1 MKVLGWIVGL
11 IVLVVAGVIAYVA
24 MNSGSLVKTAIEEL
38 GPDFLGVD
46 VAVSEVNLALMEGS
60 AQIKGLVVGNP
71 SGFNGPH
78 MMKLDEIKVVLDPN
92 QISDTLVVMK
102 EVLIDGAEIA
112 AIAQGQ
118 RTNFQQLMDNLEGAG
133 GSSSAPTEDTADSAA
148 SEMKFIIDSFAF
160 TNAGASLNSDVLGD
174 LELDMPDIRL
184 SDIGRKSNGATASEI
199 AEQILKPI
207 SAAISSE
214 AVKQGLDLEGVQKNI
229 EENIREKIGS
239 GLRSL
244 TDRFKKSSD

>member
-1 MKVLGWIVGL
+1 MKVVGWIVGL
-11 IVLVVAGVIAYVA
+11 IVLVIAGVVAYVA

-60 AQIKGLVVGNP
+60 AQVKGLVVGNP
-71 SGFNGPH
+71 SGFDGPH

-102 EVLIDGAEIA
+102 EVLIDGADIA

-118 RTNFQQLMDNLEGAG
+118 RTNFQQLMDNLESAG
-133 GSSSAPTEDTADSAA
+133 GSSAGSADDATDSAA
-148 SEMKFIIDSFAF
+148 TEMKFIIDRFIF
-160 TNAGASLNSDVLGD
+160 TNAGASLNSDLLGD
-174 LELDMPDIRL
+174 LQLDMPDIRL
-184 SDIGRKSNGATASEI
+184 NDIGRKSDGATASEI

-207 SAAISSE
+207 SEAISSE
-214 AVKQGLDLEGVQKNI
+214 AVKQGLDLEGVQKNV
-229 EENIREKIGS
+229 EEKVREKIGS

-244 TDRFKKSSD
+244 TDRFKKSND